1 MDRIKKEGKWVGNL
15 LSATKPSVNDS
26 LPIAIRLFGAL
37 GGLLGGSILGVL
49 VLILSIIFTDSTFG
63 LSTILP
69 GALVGA
75 GVGVMLGFCFPRVG
89 MVLVRLFSNV

>member
-1 MDRIKKEGKWVGNL
+1 M
-15 LSATKPSVNDS
+15 NDS
-26 LPIAIRLFGAL
+26 LPIAIREFSAL
-37 GGLLGGSILGVL
+37 GGLIGGGILGVL

-75 GVGVMLGFCFPRVG
+75 GGGAILGFCFPRVG
-89 MVLVRLFSNV
+89 MVLIRLFSNV

>member
-1 MDRIKKEGKWVGNL
+1 MDRIKKEGKG
-15 LSATKPSVNDS
+15 SGIFYRQPKPSVNDS

-37 GGLLGGSILGVL
+37 GGLIGGGILGVL
-49 VLILSIIFTDSTFG
+49 VLVLSMIFTDSTLG

-75 GVGVMLGFCFPRVG
+75 GVGAILGFCFPRVG